1 MDYYCWYPI
10 QLRVLQYCNT
20 DPLALH
26 LVVKAVVVESLSF
39 SKLEPD
45 RKSKIESDELLE
57 LAKLLATV
65 VV

>member
-26 LVVKAVVVESLSF
+26 LVVIAVVVETLSF
-39 SKLEPD
+39 C
-45 RKSKIESDELLE
+45 RARARSKIENRERRAARAS
-57 LAKLLATV
+57 
-65 VV
+65 